1 MAFREDFVWGA
12 ASSAYQTEGF
22 PRADGSGDSIWDAFC
37 RQPGAIANG
46 EDGSVA
52 CDGYHRFAEDIGLL
66 ASLGLSAYRFST
78 SWARIDPNGDGHW
91 NESGLRYYDRVVDCC
106 LANGVTPWMTLYHW
120 ELPQALEEKDGWQNS
135 ETAAAFSRFAGM
147 MAAHFEGRVS
157 HFITL
162 NEPQIVLK
170 LGYADGIH
178 APGKRL
184 SLPELV
190 SCWKNLMLAHGL
202 SFRAIRKAAPEAL
215 IGIASTGKLCYPHSP
230 ADEDAA
236 RQETFRLTDAD
247 WMFTHPIVLDAV
259 CLGRVKPE
267 AGVLRG
273 LLGAVTPAEWD
284 TMHAVP
290 DFIGINSYNGS
301 EIAAGPDGAPVYLP
315 RPQGFAR
322 TALKWPITPEI
333 MEHGYAF
340 LFDRYRLPLYVT
352 ECGLSCNDH
361 IYLDGTV
368 HDVDR
373 IDFLHRYLLALR
385 RGCEHADVRGFFH
398 WSLTDNFEWHSGY
411 AERFGLIY
419 VDYPTQKRILK
430 DSAHWYARTARETAE
445 ICSV

>member
-22 PRADGSGDSIWDAFC
+22 PDADGGGESVWDVFC
-37 RQPGAIANG
+37 RRPGAIANG
-46 EDGSVA
+46 DDGSVA
-52 CDGYHRFAEDIGLL
+52 CGGYHRFAEDIGLL

-106 LANGVTPWMTLYHW
+106 LANGAAPWMTLYHW
-120 ELPQALEEKDGWQNS
+120 ELPQALEEKGGWQNS

-147 MAAHFEGRVS
+147 MAAHFSGRVS

-190 SCWKNLMLAHGL
+190 SCWKTLMLAHGL
-202 SFRAIRKAAPEAL
+202 SFRAIREAAPEAL
-215 IGIASTGKLCYPHSP
+215 IGIASTGKLCCPHTP
-230 ADEDAA
+230 ADEEAA
-236 RQETFRLTDAD
+236 RQETFRLTDSD
-247 WMFTHPIVLDAV
+247 WMFTHPLVLDAA
-259 CLGRVKPE
+259 CLGRVEPE
-267 AGVLRG
+267 AGALRA
-273 LLGAVTPAEWD
+273 LFSEVTPEEWE
-284 TMHAVP
+284 TMHAIP
-290 DFIGINSYNGS
+290 DFIGVNSYNGS

-315 RPQGFAR
+315 RPQGFAC
-322 TALKWPITPEI
+322 TALKWPVTPEI
-333 MEHGYAF
+333 MEYGYAF

-361 IYLDGTV
+361 IFLDGNV
-368 HDVDR
+368 HDADR
-373 IDFLHRYLLALR
+373 IDFLHRYLLALQK
-385 RGCEHADVRGFFH
+385 GSEKADIRGFFH

-411 AERFGLIY
+411 GERFGLIY
-419 VDYPTQKRILK
+419 VDYPTQKRLLK
-430 DSAHWYARTARETAE
+430 DSAFWFAQIVRENGRNL
-445 ICSV
+445 

>member
-22 PRADGSGDSIWDAFC
+22 PTADGGGESIWDVFC
-37 RQPGAIANG
+37 RRPGAIANG
-46 EDGSVA
+46 EDGLAA
-52 CDGYHRFAEDIGLL
+52 CDSYHRFAEDIGLL

-91 NESGLRYYDRVVDCC
+91 NAAGLRYYDRVVDCC
-106 LANGVTPWMTLYHW
+106 LAHGVAPWMTLYHW
-120 ELPQALEEKDGWQNS
+120 ELPQTLEEKGGWQSS

-147 MAAHFEGRVS
+147 MAAHFKDRVS

-170 LGYADGIH
+170 LGYADGVH

-184 SLPELV
+184 PLPELV
-190 SCWKNLMLAHGL
+190 QCWKSLMLAHGL
-202 SFRAIRKAAPEAL
+202 ALRAIRSAAPDAQ
-215 IGIASTGKLCYPHSP
+215 IGIASTGKLCYPHAP
-230 ADEDAA
+230 ADENAA
-236 RQETFRLTDAD
+236 REETFRLTDSD

-259 CLGRVKPE
+259 CLGRAQPE
-267 AGVLRG
+267 AGALRA
-273 LLGAVTPAEWD
+273 LFSAVTPEEWD

-290 DFIGINSYNGS
+290 DFIGVNSYNGS
-301 EIAAGPDGAPVYLP
+301 EVAAGPDGAPVYLP

-322 TALKWPITPEI
+322 TALKWPVTPEI
-333 MEHGYAF
+333 MEYGYAF

-361 IYLDGTV
+361 IFLDGQV
-368 HDVDR
+368 HDADR

-385 RGCEHADVRGFFH
+385 RGCERADIRGFFH

-411 AERFGLIY
+411 GERFGLIY
-419 VDYPTQKRILK
+419 VDYPTQKRIPK
-430 DSAHWYARTARETAE
+430 DSAFWFAQIARENGKAL
-445 ICSV
+445 